1 MRGGGEVT
9 ERRKLA
15 FLSDG
20 RPRERGALAISSHRC
35 QSDLAVVQ
43 RADEP
48 FLGFSVGPRG
58 RRDKKRSINDIIHA
72 RGGGGRGTLAV
83 MCAYI
88 LRVRVRRRRRTRV
101 VLSLGPCSSSPPRA
115 SGTPSSPARPPV
127 SRPPVFETLDGVRT
141 RAYRVHGRRSTPT
154 LEHDVIYHVRSERRR
169 SPWSSSDCRTKHDDR
184 AITV

>member
-101 VLSLGPCSSSPPRA
+101 VLSLGPCSSSPRARRAPRHPLRA
-115 SGTPSSPARPPV
+115 RPFLARPFSKRSTGSVPARIV
-127 SRPPVFETLDGVRT
+127 YT
-141 RAYRVHGRRSTPT
+141 
-154 LEHDVIYHVRSERRR
+154 DVVRRR
-169 SPWSSSDCRTKHDDR
+169 R
-184 AITV
+184 